1 MFTFNVNTIYTTLDT
16 SVWEKDS
23 TMAKESMGTRKPSI
37 RRKVQ
42 GAYHH
47 GDLKASLK
55 KAALRLVRE
64 KGPRGFSLNEAS
76 RLAGVTVGAPYR
88 HFEDKD
94 ALLAEIATDGCD
106 LMVSELREAAATA
119 TGVREKMLE
128 VGMAYLRFSSI
139 HADYFAVIFNAGL
152 DKSKYPEVERAA
164 GEAFGVIYGLSEE
177 TEKTQELAAQRAVS
191 AWALA
196 HGLATLTADGA
207 LSTAMAESPDFEH
220 LRPVLRQFLSQPY
233 GLSTS
238 PR

>member
-1 MFTFNVNTIYTTLDT
+1 
-16 SVWEKDS
+16 
-23 TMAKESMGTRKPSI
+23 MGTRTTSI

-119 TGVREKMLE
+119 TGIREKMLE
-128 VGMAYLRFSSI
+128 VGMAYLRFSSV
-139 HADYFAVIFNAGL
+139 HSDYFAVIFNAGL

-177 TEKTQELAAQRAVS
+177 AEKTQELAAQRAVS

-233 GLSTS
+233 GSSTS

>member
-1 MFTFNVNTIYTTLDT
+1 
-16 SVWEKDS
+16 
-23 TMAKESMGTRKPSI
+23 MAKERMGTRKPSI
-37 RRKVQ
+37 RRKVL
-42 GAYHH
+42 GTYHH

-55 KAALRLVRE
+55 NAALRLVRE

-106 LMVSELREAAATA
+106 LMVSELREAAANE
-119 TGVREKMLE
+119 TGIREKMLE
-128 VGMAYLRFSSI
+128 VGMAYLRFSSV

-177 TEKTQELAAQRAVS
+177 AEKTRELAAQRAVS

>member
-1 MFTFNVNTIYTTLDT
+1 
-16 SVWEKDS
+16 
-23 TMAKESMGTRKPSI
+23 
-37 RRKVQ
+37 
-42 GAYHH
+42 
-47 GDLKASLK
+47 
-55 KAALRLVRE
+55 
-64 KGPRGFSLNEAS
+64 
-76 RLAGVTVGAPYR
+76 VTVGAPYR